1 MLCLFKKQ
9 ISCSCGGA
17 YSSQNTQKL
26 QPAEEIK
33 SVKVLGSG
41 CKNCHMLKENTDAA
55 LKELGLNI
63 EAEYVTDIQKI
74 MSYNILSTP
83 ALVINEQVVSTGKV
97 LSSADIIISMGCYNG
112 CLYINQEFTADWQIA
127 NPTGKSDD
135 EFIKVINQIKEKVL
149 QLKNL

>member
-1 MLCLFKKQ
+1 MLCFFKKL

-63 EAEYVTDIQKI
+63 CCCGYDNIQ
-74 MSYNILSTP
+74 YNYKKKNSCIFNCYCHNF
-83 ALVINEQVVSTGKV
+83 IRVVSWAGLRCK
-97 LSSADIIISMGCYNG
+97 Y
-112 CLYINQEFTADWQIA
+112 
-127 NPTGKSDD
+127 
-135 EFIKVINQIKEKVL
+135 
-149 QLKNL
+149 